1 MESFLL
7 IIFLALIILINQIIF
22 RKNKKI
28 ENISAFKL
36 VMISIAIVGV
46 SIIISSLLGSKF
58 YWLIIIT
65 TISCGSVIQINYSC
79 RVNKYNETGK

>member
-7 IIFLALIILINQIIF
+7 IIFLAFIILINQIIF
-22 RKNKKI
+22 RRNKQI

-36 VMISIAIVGV
+36 VMISITIVAV
-46 SIIISSLLGSKF
+46 SIIISLLLGSRF
-58 YWLIIIT
+58 YWLIIVT
-65 TISCGSVIQINYSC
+65 TISCGTVIQINYSS